1 MAIFNS
7 FLYVYQRV
15 MDPENASYG
24 VLVDLFLH
32 VFPQG
37 EQVHIAG
44 IALIPHR
51 GDADLRRFLSGTWG

>member
-1 MAIFNS
+1 MAM
-7 FLYVYQRV
+7 LVYQRV
-15 MDPENASYG
+15 MDPEKASHG

-51 GDADLRRFLSGTWG
+51 GDADLRRVFFRNRK